1 MSKDYKKKSIWF
13 TPSNKQQTYLLF
25 SIISVPSTIIIIY
38 LQYLSLYIQNPIF
51 ARLIQI
57 YPYTPPSFYGYFLP
71 FIVVMLLMM
80 SLPMIIY
87 LRKKGRIL
95 TSIIMIIGAFS
106 TFFFYH
112 QNVLGFSSILLMGCL
127 SYTKKKQIRMAS
139 KGSHQGKFSQ
149 WTNN

>member
-1 MSKDYKKKSIWF
+1 M
-13 TPSNKQQTYLLF
+13 NKQQTYLLF
-25 SIISVPSTIIIIY
+25 SIISVPSTVIIIY
-38 LQYLSLYIQNPIF
+38 LQYLSLYIQDPLL

-80 SLPMIIY
+80 SLPIIIY
-87 LRKKGRIL
+87 LRKKRRIL

-112 QNVLGFSSILLMGCL
+112 YNVLGFLF
-127 SYTKKKQIRMAS
+127 YTAYGVLVLYKEKPNTHDLQMEP
-139 KGSHQGKFSQ
+139 
-149 WTNN
+149 

>member
-1 MSKDYKKKSIWF
+1 LSKDYKKKSIWF
-13 TPSNKQQTYLLF
+13 TPLNKQQTYLLF
-25 SIISVPSTIIIIY
+25 AIISIPSTIIIIY

-112 QNVLGFSSILLMGCL
+112 QNVLGFLF
-127 SYTKKKQIRMAS
+127 YTAYGVLVLYKEKTNTH
-139 KGSHQGKFSQ
+139 GFQGEPSG
-149 WTNN
+149 

>member
-1 MSKDYKKKSIWF
+1 
-13 TPSNKQQTYLLF
+13 
-25 SIISVPSTIIIIY
+25 
-38 LQYLSLYIQNPIF
+38 LSLYIQDPLL

-80 SLPMIIY
+80 SLPIIIY
-87 LRKKGRIL
+87 FRKKGRIL

-112 QNVLGFSSILLMGCL
+112 YNLLGFLF
-127 SYTKKKQIRMAS
+127 YTAYGVLVLYKEKQNENDLQMES
-139 KGSHQGKFSQ
+139 
-149 WTNN
+149 

>member
-1 MSKDYKKKSIWF
+1 MD
-13 TPSNKQQTYLLF
+13 KQQTYLLF
-25 SIISVPSTIIIIY
+25 AIISVPSTVITIHR
-38 LQYLSLYIQNPIF
+38 QYLSPYIQDPLL

-71 FIVVMLLMM
+71 FVVVMLLMM
-80 SLPMIIY
+80 SLPIIIY

-112 QNVLGFSSILLMGCL
+112 YNVLGFLF
-127 SYTKKKQIRMAS
+127 YTAYGVLVLYKEKPNAHYLQMEP
-139 KGSHQGKFSQ
+139 
-149 WTNN
+149 

>member
-1 MSKDYKKKSIWF
+1 MSQDNNKKSIWF
-13 TPSNKQQTYLLF
+13 TPLNKQQTYLLLA
-25 SIISVPSTIIIIY
+25 IISVPFTIIIIY
-38 LQYLSLYIQNPIF
+38 LQYLSLYIQDPLL

-71 FIVVMLLMM
+71 FIGVMLVMM
-80 SLPMIIY
+80 SLPIIIY

-112 QNVLGFSSILLMGCL
+112 YNVLGFLF
-127 SYTKKKQIRMAS
+127 YTAYGALVLYKEKPNTHDLQMEPS
-139 KGSHQGKFSQ
+139 G
-149 WTNN
+149 